1 MGSGVA
7 DRAPEAGG
15 QTDRAALRIL
25 DEIFSRSAVQ
35 IKGRPKLLDGEG
47 NSIEL
52 PDELY
57 GVLRKVVHI
66 LMKGDTVSIVPVH
79 HELTTQQAAEILN
92 VSRPHLISL
101 LEAGVLPFT
110 KTGKHRRIRTGDL
123 FEYKSARDQE
133 RRAQLAE
140 LTRTAEESGEYE

>member
-7 DRAPEAGG
+7 DRGNVEGG
-15 QTDRAALRIL
+15 QADRAALKLL

-35 IKGRPKLLDGEG
+35 VKRRPKLQDAEG
-47 NSIEL
+47 NSIDL
-52 PDELY
+52 PDELFE
-57 GVLRKVVHI
+57 VLRKVVHI
-66 LMKGDTVSIVPVH
+66 LKKGDMVSIVPVH

-101 LEAGVLPFT
+101 LEAGALRFT

-123 FEYKSARDQE
+123 FEYKNARDQE
-133 RRAQLAE
+133 RRSQLAE
-140 LTRTAEESGEYE
+140 LTRAAEEAGEY